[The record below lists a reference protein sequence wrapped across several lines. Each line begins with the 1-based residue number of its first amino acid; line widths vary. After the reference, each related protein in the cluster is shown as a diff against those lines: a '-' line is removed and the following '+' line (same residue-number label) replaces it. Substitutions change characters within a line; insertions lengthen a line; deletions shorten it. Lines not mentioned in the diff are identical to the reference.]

1 MKSPVPLLPSL
12 ATILLA
18 GMVMQSSAF
27 AQSGAS
33 SIIELAN
40 QSDVVIVGKVSTLN
54 SEWSADRS
62 RIQTRVVVSV
72 SQVLKGA
79 GTGAAVTIVTP
90 GGEVDGVGELYSEMP
105 SFKSEEDVLLF
116 ARRDSHGDLRVTAG
130 QEGKVSLHKDE
141 ISGKMMAAGKES
153 LDDISATLRKSV
165 QNQLQK

>member
-1 MKSPVPLLPSL
+1 MKNPLPLLPSL
-12 ATILLA
+12 VIILFLA
-18 GMVMQSSAF
+18 MVVHSSSL
-27 AQSGAS
+27 AQSGAA
-33 SIIELAN
+33 SITDLAN
-40 QSDVVIVGKVSTLN
+40 QSDVVVVGKVSTLN
-54 SEWSADRS
+54 SEWTSDRT

-72 SQVLKGA
+72 SQVLKGD

-105 SFKSEEDVLLF
+105 TFKKEEDVLLF
-116 ARRDSHGDLRVTAG
+116 ARRDSHGDLRVTSG

-153 LDDISATLRKSV
+153 LDDITATLRKSV